1 MPKVLIT
8 GASGFIGYH
17 LTKALVSRGEDV
29 TCLVRTVSNVDR
41 IRPLGVELAF
51 GDVTDRAS
59 LDKAVAGASVVY
71 HLAGLTKALHRRTL
85 FEVNEEGAR
94 NVADA
99 CASEANP
106 PVLVNVSSLAAAG
119 PAPSDR
125 PRIESDLARPVSNYG
140 RSKRAG
146 ELAVAAYADRAPI
159 TTVRPPIVFGEA
171 DSMCLETFRPI
182 RRLRIH
188 FVPCF
193 KPRKFSFLHAADL
206 AQLLILAAE
215 RGERLAPQKDDE
227 QVGAGA
233 HGNGLQNGA
242 VDGRGC
248 YLGDSGEHLTYHE
261 FGRMIAAALGYR
273 RVLTI
278 PLGGRA
284 IWVAAALSE
293 AVGRLR
299 GKAVNFQLD
308 KAREAVKGPWLASG
322 AKAADEL
329 GFAVEADLAERLR
342 QTVRWYRRQHWL

>member
-1 MPKVLIT
+1 M
-8 GASGFIGYH
+8 
-17 LTKALVSRGEDV
+17 TKALVSRGEDV
-29 TCLVRTVSNVDR
+29 TCLVRATSKVDR

-59 LDKAVAGASVVY
+59 LEKAVAGASVVY

-85 FEVNEEGAR
+85 FEVNQEGAR

-119 PAPSDR
+119 PAPNDR
-125 PRIESDLARPVSNYG
+125 PRIESDPASPVSNYG

-146 ELAVAAYADRAPI
+146 ELALAAYANRVPI

-171 DSMCLETFRPI
+171 DLLSLEIFRPI

-188 FVPCF
+188 VVPCF

-215 RGERLAPQKDDE
+215 RGERLAPEEHPATEKDDRQGE
-227 QVGAGA
+227 AGA

-284 IWVAAALSE
+284 VWIAAALSE
-293 AVGRLR
+293 AAGRLR

-329 GFAVEADLAERLR
+329 GFVVQADLAERLR
-342 QTVRWYRRQHWL
+342 QTVHWYRQQGWL